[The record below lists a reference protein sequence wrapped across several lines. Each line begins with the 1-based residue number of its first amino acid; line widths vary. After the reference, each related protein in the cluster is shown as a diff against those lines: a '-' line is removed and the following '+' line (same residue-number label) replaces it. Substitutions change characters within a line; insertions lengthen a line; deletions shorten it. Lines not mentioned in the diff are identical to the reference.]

1 MATESEKSLSSRL
14 SVLWRA
20 RSITVMVLCV
30 LLGIGVITQVRQ
42 EPTKN
47 LAAMRQDDLIRLL
60 DELGRRNDELT
71 TEAQVLEQRLAELQ
85 SGAKSSQAAREA
97 AQEQVRNRSIL
108 AGTVPVHGPGITLTI
123 IDNDSVITAQM
134 MVTVLEELRNAGAE
148 AIELNSRR
156 LTTSSWFVREGTTLI
171 VDGESISSPY
181 VFNAIGGA
189 QTMSGAL
196 DIPGGALAT
205 IRTAGARSTV
215 TQRDDIFIT
224 AVRQEPE
231 LKHAKPQDKS

>member
-14 SVLWRA
+14 SVLWGA

-30 LLGIGVITQVRQ
+30 LLGIGIITQVRQ

-71 TEAQVLEQRLAELQ
+71 TESQVLEQRLAELQ